1 MSNSVFIGCACV
13 GYGNTVKD
21 CTVNEIRFVIKT
33 NIHSAHNWEWV
44 DKSLASKTK
53 MIINIESHTRGWSK
67 GWESEANLRVFTESI
82 LTTLISKAYKSYGI
96 TLGKLKRFCRLTFDN
111 EADEIYS
118 PYEYG
123 YYLDIFHSQVAGRF
137 DIGAGNFSNNRKD
150 YYEYI
155 CRVHKTSFNILDI
168 HMQTGWETKSKI
180 AENAKWYRDL
190 ATKYVKC
197 ISCTEANDTRN
208 NIWTASG
215 FDILHYQ
222 LVKAIEIGCEDF
234 CTIFIKQPDDGRYA
248 NQSFIRN
255 NGSKSSYW
263 DSFKK
268 MIADNKPNPIPEPII
283 IKEEDMELKLLG
295 LNHIRKGQ
303 QIKWLQDILLNDY
316 KVPNPGGIDGKLGT
330 MTDKQIRDYQEE
342 KELKIDGIVGENT
355 TMKLINESSDPKKWM
370 RNLIIYMAYE

>member
-1 MSNSVFIGCACV
+1 MIYIGGSCV
-13 GYGNTVKD
+13 GYGNTTPD
-21 CTVNEIRFVIKT
+21 TTVNEIRFVQDERPPI
-33 NIHSAHNWEWV
+33 NWNAV
-44 DKSLASKTK
+44 DMSLRNRIK
-53 MIINIESHTRGWSK
+53 MIINLSSYGNGTNRGWH
-67 GWESEANLRVFTESI
+67 SEANLRTFTEKI
-82 LTTLISKAYKSYGI
+82 LTILISKASNYGI

-111 EADEIYS
+111 EANEIYS

-123 YYLDIFHSQVAGRF
+123 YYLDIFYSQVAGRF
-137 DIGAGNFSNNRKD
+137 DVGAGNFGNNRKD
-150 YYEYI
+150 YFEYI

-180 AENAKWYRDL
+180 AENAKWYREL
-190 ATKYVKC
+190 ATKYVKR

-234 CTIFIKQPDDGRYA
+234 CVIFIKQPDDGNYA

-255 NGSKSSYW
+255 DGSKSPYW

-268 MIADNKPNPIPEPII
+268 MIADNKPAPIPEFII
-283 IKEEDMELKLLG
+283 EEEDMELKLLG
-295 LNHIRKGQ
+295 LNHTRKGQ
-303 QIKWLQDILLNDY
+303 QVKWLQDILLNDY
-316 KVPNPGGIDGKLGT
+316 KVPNLGGIDGKLGE
-330 MTDKQIRDYQEE
+330 MTDQQIRDYQEE
-342 KELKIDGIVGENT
+342 KELAVDGIVGENT